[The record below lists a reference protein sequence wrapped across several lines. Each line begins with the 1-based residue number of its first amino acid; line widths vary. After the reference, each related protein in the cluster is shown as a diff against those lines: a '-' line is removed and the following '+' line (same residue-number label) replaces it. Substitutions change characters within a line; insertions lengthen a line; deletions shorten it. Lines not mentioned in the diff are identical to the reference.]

1 MRKILILLLICL
13 GLPLF
18 AKNAMLTPEQETKA
32 SHGMGATFAEIMPIT
47 PVFDGGRVVSLSTNP
62 QDSRNFG
69 RYVEVEVEVTYTYK
83 GEEWR
88 DLIYLVYS
96 NLSRIEVEVGDP
108 VRLDTLLGY
117 SNGSGTPLH
126 PDTVEFFIYIY
137 TDKYS
142 PFLGMKTQNQF
153 IETNDFFWWNPA
165 FITQG

>member
-1 MRKILILLLICL
+1 M
-13 GLPLF
+13 
-18 AKNAMLTPEQETKA
+18 
-32 SHGMGATFAEIMPIT
+32 
-47 PVFDGGRVVSLSTNP
+47 
-62 QDSRNFG
+62 
-69 RYVEVEVEVTYTYK
+69 EVEVEVTYTYK

-96 NLSRIEVEVGDP
+96 NLSRVEVEVGDP

-117 SNGSGTPLH
+117 SNGPGTPLH

-142 PFLGMKTQNQF
+142 PFLGMKTRNQF
-153 IETNDFFWWNPA
+153 IETNEFFWWNPA